1 MGRFSHPAEGRG
13 GMGAAVEAEGASG
26 DNGPAAPLLPLPS
39 PPLPVGDESARAA
52 DQASVTVAGGG
63 SVAGDRGGDGG
74 EPRLG

>member
-1 MGRFSHPAEGRG
+1 
-13 GMGAAVEAEGASG
+13 MGAAVEAEGASG
-26 DNGPAAPLLPLPS
+26 DNGPAAPLLPLPSPHLPS